1 MSIKNVKTC
10 SKIIKINV
18 PVIYLFLCCVL
29 LLFGCKSKSPND
41 ANQAVSNLQDIN
53 QTDIS
58 QIDLFDGKSL
68 GQWKVSDFY
77 NPGNVSV
84 KDGSIY
90 IEKSEKGGYMQGI
103 VWTGELVKMNYEIT
117 LDAMRVDGSD
127 FFCGLTFPV
136 GEPSCSL
143 ILGGWGGTLCGL
155 SSLDN
160 YDASENETTTFV
172 DFKSNQW
179 YKVRLRVTPDRIQAW
194 LDEEPLVDVDTT
206 EKTIDIRIECVFSLP
221 LGIATYQTTS
231 AIKNI
236 KLKKLDE

>member
-10 SKIIKINV
+10 LHRIV
-18 PVIYLFLCCVL
+18 TDLYLILFCML
-29 LLFGCKSKSPND
+29 LLFGCKSRSPNY
-41 ANQAVSNLQDIN
+41 ANQAVSNPKDTN
-53 QTDIS
+53 QTDIN
-58 QIDLFDGKSL
+58 QIDMFDGKSL

-77 NPGNVSV
+77 NPGKVSV

-90 IEKSEKGGYMQGI
+90 IEKSDNGGFMQGI
-103 VWTGELVKMNYEIT
+103 KWTGPLVKMNYEIT
-117 LDAMRVDGSD
+117 LEAMRVDGSD

-179 YKVRLRVTPDRIQAW
+179 YHVRLRVTPDRIQAW
-194 LDEEPLVDVDTT
+194 LDEKPLVDVDTT
-206 EKTIDIRIECVFSLP
+206 DKTIDIRIECVFSLP